1 MNVQGPLP
9 HVPCWISRV
18 VVVLSVL
25 AMATPAAAQQQP
37 VLENGGFG
45 KVRIGM
51 GVKEAERTL
60 GVRFRSLVPGYGP
73 GCWLAGRADGIDP
86 GLSYMV
92 ESGQITRIDVVAPQN
107 GAAPAISTAKGIG
120 IGSTRAEVEL
130 KYGSS
135 GSSALAPYG
144 RNADDL
150 WVTVET
156 TPALGIVIALSG
168 GKVVSFWAGRRQS
181 IAYTEA
187 CS

>member
-1 MNVQGPLP
+1 MPY
-9 HVPCWISRV
+9 WISRV
-18 VVVLSVL
+18 VVVMSVL
-25 AMATPAAAQQQP
+25 ATTTPAAAQQP
-37 VLENGGFG
+37 VLENSGIG

-51 GVKEAERTL
+51 DIKEAERTL
-60 GVRFRSLVPGYGP
+60 GVHLRSLVPGYGQ

-92 ESGQITRIDVVAPQN
+92 ENGVVTRIDVVTPPD
-107 GAAPAISTAKGIG
+107 GPAPAISTAKGIG

-130 KYGSS
+130 KYGSN
-135 GSSALAPYG
+135 GSSAPAPYG
-144 RNADDL
+144 HNDDDL

-156 TPALGIVIALSG
+156 TPALGIVISLSG
-168 GKVVSFWAGRRQS
+168 GKVVSLWAGRRQS

>member
-1 MNVQGPLP
+1 MPY
-9 HVPCWISRV
+9 WISRV
-18 VVVLSVL
+18 VVVMSVL
-25 AMATPAAAQQQP
+25 AMTTPAAAQQP
-37 VLENGGFG
+37 VLENSGIG

-51 GVKEAERTL
+51 DIKEAERTL
-60 GVRFRSLVPGYGP
+60 GVHLRSLVPGYGQ

-92 ESGQITRIDVVAPQN
+92 ENGVVTRIDVVTPPD
-107 GAAPAISTAKGIG
+107 GPAPAISTAKGIG

-130 KYGSS
+130 KYGSN
-135 GSSALAPYG
+135 GSSAPAPYG
-144 RNADDL
+144 HNDDDL

-156 TPALGIVIALSG
+156 TPALGIVISLSG
-168 GKVVSFWAGRRQS
+168 GKVVSLWAGRRQS